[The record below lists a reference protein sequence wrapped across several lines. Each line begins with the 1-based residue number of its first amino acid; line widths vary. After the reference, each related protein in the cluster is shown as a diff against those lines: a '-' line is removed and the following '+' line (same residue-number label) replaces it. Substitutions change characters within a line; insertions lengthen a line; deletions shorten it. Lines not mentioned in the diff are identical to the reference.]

1 MDRIEQQIV
10 QYVDEHKEEY
20 IRFLGDLVKINSITG
35 YEKKA
40 QEFVR
45 KRWKNSVQRQSSL
58 NRI

>member
-1 MDRIEQQIV
+1 MEFDMDRIEQQIV

-45 KRWKNSVQRQSSL
+45 DK
-58 NRI
+58 IAGYG